1 MFLRMN
7 AETFDELL
15 HLIRPDLEKQTT
27 HLTDPIPPH
36 FKLAAATTRFLYT
49 ILKKK
54 IIRKLLKHRTIF
66 KTKEIFQFQKTNLKK
81 KLKKLSTS
89 NILKIDKIAKLCR
102 NSVKFFCLHY

>member
-15 HLIRPDLEKQTT
+15 NLIRPDLEKQTT

-49 ILKKK
+49 IFLKKNHPETTQTLSYDLQNKRNISISKDKFEKK
-54 IIRKLLKHRTIF
+54 IEKVEHVQHF
-66 KTKEIFQFQKTNLKK
+66 KNWQ
-81 KLKKLSTS
+81 
-89 NILKIDKIAKLCR
+89 
-102 NSVKFFCLHY
+102 NS

>member
-49 ILKKK
+49 IFKKK
-54 IIRKLLKHRTIF
+54 NHPETTQTLSYDLQNKRNISISKDKF
-66 KTKEIFQFQKTNLKK
+66 EKK
-81 KLKKLSTS
+81 NWKSWARPT
-89 NILKIDKIAKLCR
+89 
-102 NSVKFFCLHY
+102 F

>member
-54 IIRKLLKHRTIF
+54 SSG
-66 KTKEIFQFQKTNLKK
+66 NY
-81 KLKKLSTS
+81 S
-89 NILKIDKIAKLCR
+89 NIIVRSSKQKKYFNFKRQIWKKNWKSWAR
-102 NSVKFFCLHY
+102 PTF